1 MEKYNSSPTPHKF
14 KIKLIG
20 KSYVGKTSFIKGINN
35 NKYSISHEKAN
46 APSNYKVNFYYKY
59 KSEIFYF
66 EEEPEVNYN
75 YMSNIG
81 ISPPFYVKQ
90 PNIKTDFIALFFI
103 YDVSEQE
110 SFDYIMKSIKTFYSS
125 SYYSN
130 IIKVIIS
137 NKNDLD
143 EKLKQVKLDTVQNI
157 IKPLG
162 IQLFEI
168 SCRDTKQI
176 NDTIYKVYKKMK
188 NIVKINEYFH
198 GIDNEI
204 PSFIEKEKLMPNYY
218 EICIFG
224 DKDSGKDCLKNKFL
238 YDCCEKYI
246 DLYELCIPRTLNFNG
261 KEIKFDINVM
271 REERSVKF
279 KDFNSEYFYKA
290 FNELD
295 SNMICIFLTYD
306 VSNNSS
312 LENLKKITEELFD
325 TPSRYKRV
333 ISILGMKCDLLQENE
348 LNEKIKEGRNL
359 ADLLNAHYYLVSNR
373 TGFNVDRAFYDILV
387 QAYNKYHPNDLIP
400 TTNYYKESKVNN
412 EDIYSNIHIRNEKP
426 KMKEK
431 EKKKVEKQIE
441 KELNNIKKMKN
452 QKNQIINNK
461 KKKENDTYSSQMK
474 EILKLNYS
482 RIFRCIKCWRIPKI
496 QINDLNNIIKTKCV
510 HNGKKIF
517 QNYKVDEFLGIRS
530 SISEM
535 TLCDFCKGNNSSHPY
550 TFDYCFNCQKIFCK
564 KCESNH
570 NNFES
575 KEIIN
580 NNKDKRIV
588 VPLYLID
595 SYCFTHDN
603 PAKYF
608 CINCKQYT
616 CEMCFENEHKKH
628 LLKYY
633 KKEIVDELIKEK
645 KQYIEREKIC
655 YKFVQTCFNDCIK
668 TLQNKFDEL
677 MDLKIKK
684 LNIKENLIKDLELF
698 KNNITFI
705 ENVAN
710 IKFDDLKFLKYN
722 NFDSWKNKLNII
734 FDYLDEPLYIKN
746 TNVCIKQNIGRP
758 FNILKEIQRQNKE
771 SKIKEK
777 EEKDKVKYNNV
788 EKKDSSQNLQKN
800 IEKEEIDGTLKI
812 EDILMGDAK
821 NNSIMSYECNIEGN
835 SDDILITDICALSS
849 KYFCISS
856 DDGLLKIYNSYN
868 YREKPVN
875 TIKEY
880 LPNKGIYSLYKQ
892 NKGLH
897 LNFNP
902 LYLIGYETIK
912 KLVFNNEYTEYNINE
927 QYTIK
932 NCLFINMIELQNIKG
947 ILISTLQ
954 QEILSLEIDTNKKL
968 IKTDL
973 TYMINDI
980 KTEKEIVSIEEIGA
994 NIFDVKLTDED
1005 STKFDE
1011 KEKEQESKNKDK
1023 QILRRKTIGNKL
1035 RKNEDAIPTENSKA
1049 NKKAIYNILLQ
1060 LEYEDKTG
1068 KIILKNKYNFYK
1080 NFDVLGKINSYL
1092 LLVVDK
1098 NNDHLPTLVSL
1109 FDFSINTF
1117 IKRFYLQQTIPILY
1131 HKLENWVQNDVMFI
1145 FLDNKMNLTQYMIE
1159 NEKDLELKTLFS
1171 LDLNEIIIKKNKDDN
1186 VVLLNVGDKIFLFA
1200 NNGLIFRINN

>member
-1 MEKYNSSPTPHKF
+1 
-14 KIKLIG
+14 
-20 KSYVGKTSFIKGINN
+20 
-35 NKYSISHEKAN
+35 
-46 APSNYKVNFYYKY
+46 
-59 KSEIFYF
+59 
-66 EEEPEVNYN
+66 
-75 YMSNIG
+75 
-81 ISPPFYVKQ
+81 
-90 PNIKTDFIALFFI
+90 
-103 YDVSEQE
+103 
-110 SFDYIMKSIKTFYSS
+110 
-125 SYYSN
+125 
-130 IIKVIIS
+130 
-137 NKNDLD
+137 
-143 EKLKQVKLDTVQNI
+143 
-157 IKPLG
+157 
-162 IQLFEI
+162 
-168 SCRDTKQI
+168 
-176 NDTIYKVYKKMK
+176 
-188 NIVKINEYFH
+188 
-198 GIDNEI
+198 
-204 PSFIEKEKLMPNYY
+204 
-218 EICIFG
+218 
-224 DKDSGKDCLKNKFL
+224 
-238 YDCCEKYI
+238 
-246 DLYELCIPRTLNFNG
+246 
-261 KEIKFDINVM
+261 
-271 REERSVKF
+271 
-279 KDFNSEYFYKA
+279 
-290 FNELD
+290 
-295 SNMICIFLTYD
+295 
-306 VSNNSS
+306 
-312 LENLKKITEELFD
+312 
-325 TPSRYKRV
+325 
-333 ISILGMKCDLLQENE
+333 
-348 LNEKIKEGRNL
+348 
-359 ADLLNAHYYLVSNR
+359 
-373 TGFNVDRAFYDILV
+373 
-387 QAYNKYHPNDLIP
+387 
-400 TTNYYKESKVNN
+400 
-412 EDIYSNIHIRNEKP
+412 
-426 KMKEK
+426 
-431 EKKKVEKQIE
+431 
-441 KELNNIKKMKN
+441 
-452 QKNQIINNK
+452 
-461 KKKENDTYSSQMK
+461 
-474 EILKLNYS
+474 
-482 RIFRCIKCWRIPKI
+482 
-496 QINDLNNIIKTKCV
+496 
-510 HNGKKIF
+510 
-517 QNYKVDEFLGIRS
+517 
-530 SISEM
+530 
-535 TLCDFCKGNNSSHPY
+535 
-550 TFDYCFNCQKIFCK
+550 
-564 KCESNH
+564 
-570 NNFES
+570 
-575 KEIIN
+575 
-580 NNKDKRIV
+580 
-588 VPLYLID
+588 
-595 SYCFTHDN
+595 
-603 PAKYF
+603 
-608 CINCKQYT
+608 
-616 CEMCFENEHKKH
+616 MCFENEHKKH

>member
-1 MEKYNSSPTPHKF
+1 M
-14 KIKLIG
+14 
-20 KSYVGKTSFIKGINN
+20 
-35 NKYSISHEKAN
+35 
-46 APSNYKVNFYYKY
+46 
-59 KSEIFYF
+59 
-66 EEEPEVNYN
+66 
-75 YMSNIG
+75 
-81 ISPPFYVKQ
+81 
-90 PNIKTDFIALFFI
+90 
-103 YDVSEQE
+103 
-110 SFDYIMKSIKTFYSS
+110 
-125 SYYSN
+125 
-130 IIKVIIS
+130 
-137 NKNDLD
+137 
-143 EKLKQVKLDTVQNI
+143 
-157 IKPLG
+157 
-162 IQLFEI
+162 
-168 SCRDTKQI
+168 
-176 NDTIYKVYKKMK
+176 
-188 NIVKINEYFH
+188 
-198 GIDNEI
+198 
-204 PSFIEKEKLMPNYY
+204 
-218 EICIFG
+218 
-224 DKDSGKDCLKNKFL
+224 
-238 YDCCEKYI
+238 
-246 DLYELCIPRTLNFNG
+246 
-261 KEIKFDINVM
+261 
-271 REERSVKF
+271 
-279 KDFNSEYFYKA
+279 
-290 FNELD
+290 
-295 SNMICIFLTYD
+295 
-306 VSNNSS
+306 
-312 LENLKKITEELFD
+312 
-325 TPSRYKRV
+325 
-333 ISILGMKCDLLQENE
+333 
-348 LNEKIKEGRNL
+348 
-359 ADLLNAHYYLVSNR
+359 
-373 TGFNVDRAFYDILV
+373 
-387 QAYNKYHPNDLIP
+387 
-400 TTNYYKESKVNN
+400 
-412 EDIYSNIHIRNEKP
+412 
-426 KMKEK
+426 
-431 EKKKVEKQIE
+431 
-441 KELNNIKKMKN
+441 
-452 QKNQIINNK
+452 
-461 KKKENDTYSSQMK
+461 
-474 EILKLNYS
+474 
-482 RIFRCIKCWRIPKI
+482 
-496 QINDLNNIIKTKCV
+496 
-510 HNGKKIF
+510 
-517 QNYKVDEFLGIRS
+517 
-530 SISEM
+530 
-535 TLCDFCKGNNSSHPY
+535 
-550 TFDYCFNCQKIFCK
+550 
-564 KCESNH
+564 
-570 NNFES
+570 
-575 KEIIN
+575 
-580 NNKDKRIV
+580 
-588 VPLYLID
+588 
-595 SYCFTHDN
+595 
-603 PAKYF
+603 
-608 CINCKQYT
+608 
-616 CEMCFENEHKKH
+616 
-628 LLKYY
+628 
-633 KKEIVDELIKEK
+633 
-645 KQYIEREKIC
+645 
-655 YKFVQTCFNDCIK
+655 
-668 TLQNKFDEL
+668 
-677 MDLKIKK
+677 
-684 LNIKENLIKDLELF
+684 
-698 KNNITFI
+698 
-705 ENVAN
+705 AN

-856 DDGLLKIYNSYN
+856 DDGSLKTHNSYN

-954 QEILSLEIDTNKKL
+954 QEILSVEIDTNKKL

-1005 STKFDE
+1005 SIKFDE